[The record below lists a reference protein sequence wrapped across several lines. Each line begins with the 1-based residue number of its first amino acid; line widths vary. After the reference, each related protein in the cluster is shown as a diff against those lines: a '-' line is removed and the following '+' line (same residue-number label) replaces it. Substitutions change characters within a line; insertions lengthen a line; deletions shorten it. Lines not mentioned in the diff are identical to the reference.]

1 VKRTCQLF
9 ATALV
14 SLCLTP
20 LALVAEKG
28 ISKSDLPPAV
38 RRTVDEVSKGASVKG
53 YSQGME
59 NGKTEYE
66 VELTIDSHS
75 KDVTIAPD
83 GSLMEVE
90 EQVEMTAL
98 PTSVQLGLK
107 AKAGKGSITKVES
120 ITKKGNVVAYEAQ
133 VKTGAK
139 HSEIQVGP
147 DGMPL
152 AHEE

>member
-1 VKRTCQLF
+1 VKLTRQLLATGF
-9 ATALV
+9 A

-20 LALVAEKG
+20 FTLVAEKA
-28 ISKSDLPPAV
+28 ISESDLPMTV
-38 RRTVDEVSKGASVKG
+38 RRTADELSKGAIVKG
-53 YSQGME
+53 YSQDKE
-59 NGKTEYE
+59 SGKVEYE
-66 VELTIDSHS
+66 VEMTIGSHS
-75 KDVTIAPD
+75 MDVTIAPD

-98 PTSVQLGLK
+98 PTAVQSGLK

-139 HSEIQVGP
+139 LSEIQVGP

-152 AHEE
+152 TLEE